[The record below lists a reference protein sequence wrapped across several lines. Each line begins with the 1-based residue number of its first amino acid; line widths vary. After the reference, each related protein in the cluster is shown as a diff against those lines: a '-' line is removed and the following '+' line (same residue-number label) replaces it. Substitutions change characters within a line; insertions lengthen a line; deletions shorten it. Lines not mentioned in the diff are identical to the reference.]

1 MKQNP
6 QGNQEK
12 EQQDKSQDKNSRIV
26 QSMNCFFERKEKK
39 KNQTKLKNSKV
50 LEKSIKKGKKKNHT
64 SVLLEMRRNV
74 HYQKQQAGKT
84 QVCFSCKNLNSPNRQ
99 NRKPQSTTKKFLYF
113 LINKKIYCLLP
124 QRALECD

>member
-39 KNQTKLKNSKV
+39 KSNKT
-50 LEKSIKKGKKKNHT
+50 E
-64 SVLLEMRRNV
+64 
-74 HYQKQQAGKT
+74 KQQSA
-84 QVCFSCKNLNSPNRQ
+84 
-99 NRKPQSTTKKFLYF
+99 RK
-113 LINKKIYCLLP
+113 IN
-124 QRALECD
+124 

>member
-39 KNQTKLKNSKV
+39 K
-50 LEKSIKKGKKKNHT
+50 KSNKT
-64 SVLLEMRRNV
+64 E
-74 HYQKQQAGKT
+74 KQQSA
-84 QVCFSCKNLNSPNRQ
+84 
-99 NRKPQSTTKKFLYF
+99 RK
-113 LINKKIYCLLP
+113 IN
-124 QRALECD
+124 